1 MTQTNTRLIWLD
13 LLRAVAIAAMVVFH
27 FTFDLMYFGYIQ
39 AGTVFQPEWRM
50 FERAIAISFLF
61 LAGLS
66 WQHTHREGIKWL
78 TLWRRVAV
86 LGAAATGI
94 SIVTYYTFG
103 SYMIRFGILHLILV
117 MCLLSIPLLSLHWGV
132 PLTLA
137 AALGSYFIWAD
148 GPVNGSVWLM
158 WIIWTTETAG
168 SVDYRP
174 IMPWGFAF
182 FAACVRMLCSIA
194 LTPFPMMDQQAPGC
208 APLPLQG
215 VTVWHFTCYT
225 NQSCSQALIFMGFS
239 LLPDQYPAQNKSAKR
254 A

>member
-66 WQHTHREGIKWL
+66 WQHTHREGVKWL
-78 TLWRRVAV
+78 TVWRRVAV

-117 MCLLSIPLLSLHWGV
+117 MSLLSLPLLSLHWGV

-182 FAACVRMLCSIA
+182 FAGMCAHALLYRFNAFSYDGPTGAWVRPFAFAGRHSLA
-194 LTPFPMMDQQAPGC
+194 LYLLHQPVLFASFNIYGF
-208 APLPLQG
+208 
-215 VTVWHFTCYT
+215 FT
-225 NQSCSQALIFMGFS
+225 A
-239 LLPDQYPAQNKSAKR
+239 A
-254 A
+254 